1 MGQLTS
7 TEKNVYFE
15 PPCFCTS
22 YQKISKWITDLY
34 IFAYHRSIKLLEEN
48 IENTVATYKQKIY
61 LLDRTQKS
69 KSHEEKNDE
78 LDFEI
83 KNWCSSKDTIKM
95 NRQTTNTCKTFVWQ
109 KDIFKIHNDSYNSI
123 IERWTVQPN

>member
-7 TEKNVYFE
+7 TEKMFILN
-15 PPCFCTS
+15 PHACTS

-34 IFAYHRSIKLLEEN
+34 LAYHRSIKLLEEN
-48 IENTVATYKQKIY
+48 IREYCCNSYKQRFIRQNPKNQEPW
-61 LLDRTQKS
+61 R
-69 KSHEEKNDE
+69 EKWWIR
-78 LDFEI
+78 LTEI

-95 NRQTTNTCKTFVWQ
+95 NRQTTNTCKNICLT
-109 KDIFKIHNDSYNSI
+109 KDIFKIHNDLYNSI